1 MNLEQPSQELSWW
14 QRGVVYQ
21 IYPRSFKD
29 TTGNGVGDLQG
40 VIEKLDYLN
49 DGSADPASSLGV
61 DAIWLSPFYPSPMAD
76 FGYDVAD
83 YCDVN
88 TLFGSLETF
97 DLLVSEAHRRGIKII
112 IDYVPNH
119 SSYQHAWFVES
130 RSNRDSDKRDWY
142 IWRDPKP
149 DGSLPN
155 NWGSVFGGPAWT
167 WDEPTGQYYFH
178 QFLKEQPDLNWRNPE
193 LRQAMFD
200 VIRFWLDRGVDGFRM
215 DVVGMIM
222 KDPEMRDNPPDP
234 KADPDLPN
242 NDIYGRNLHLY
253 NEDQDE
259 VHQILR
265 EFRKIFDQY
274 GDRCAI
280 GEIWYKLPSW
290 VKYFG
295 EKGDG
300 LHLPFNFRLLELPWN
315 AVTFRRSI
323 DELDAATPNFG
334 WPNYVL
340 GNHDRRRL
348 ASRIGAAQARVAAM
362 LLLTVR
368 GTPTLYY
375 GDELGLENG
384 IITADIMQDPQG
396 HNLGLEK
403 TRDQERTPMQWNS
416 QPSAGFSA
424 GEPWLPVGPDYAE
437 RNVAVQND
445 DPASMLNL
453 YRQLLKYRR
462 NSPALIQGTYR
473 SLDVEHEDCFVYL
486 REHPEGS
493 RLIALNFTDQP
504 RSLSVPYGDRGGIAL
519 STHLDRTEEVSLS
532 EFSLRPHEGIIVEV
546 SS

>member
-1 MNLEQPSQELSWW
+1 MTNSQSSLELPWW

-21 IYPRSFKD
+21 IYPRSFLD
-29 TTGNGVGDLQG
+29 TSGNGVGDLQG
-40 VIEKLDYLN
+40 VVEKLDYLN
-49 DGSADPASSLGV
+49 DGDPDSGSSLGV

-76 FGYDVAD
+76 FGYDVAE

-88 TLFGSLETF
+88 ALFGDLATF
-97 DLLVSEAHRRGIKII
+97 DLLLTEAHRRGIKII

-119 SSYQHAWFVES
+119 SSNQHAWFVES
-130 RSNRDSDKRDWY
+130 SSSRDNPKRNWY

-167 WDEPTGQYYFH
+167 WDGPTSQYYFH

-193 LRQAMFD
+193 VRQAMFD
-200 VIRFWLDRGVDGFRM
+200 VLRFWLDRGVDGFRM

-234 KADPDLPN
+234 NADPNLPKNDLFR
-242 NDIYGRNLHLY
+242 RNLHVY
-253 NEDQDE
+253 NEDQDD
-259 VHQILR
+259 VHQILK
-265 EFRKIFDQY
+265 EFRVILDEY
-274 GDRCAI
+274 GDTCGI
-280 GEIWYKLPSW
+280 GEIWYELPRW

-300 LHLPFNFRLLELPWN
+300 LHLPFNFRLLELAWDP
-315 AVTFRRSI
+315 VVFRRSV
-323 DELDAATPNFG
+323 DELDAAVPEFG

-348 ASRIGAAQARVAAM
+348 ASRIGASQARVAAM
-362 LLLTVR
+362 LLLTLR

-396 HNLGLEK
+396 INLGIDK

-416 QPSAGFSA
+416 QLAAGFSTA
-424 GEPWLPVGPDYAE
+424 KPWLPVSPDFE
-437 RNVAVQND
+437 QRNVAVQHD
-445 DPASMLNL
+445 DPNSMLNL

-462 NSPALIQGTYR
+462 NSPALEGGAYR
-473 SLDVEHEDCFVYL
+473 SLDVGDEDCFVYL
-486 REHPEGS
+486 REHREGT
-493 RLIALNFTDQP
+493 RLIALNFTAQP
-504 RSLSVPYGDRGGIAL
+504 KNLSVPFGDRGELAL
-519 STHLDRTEEVSLS
+519 STYLDRSEKVSLS
-532 EFSLRPHEGIIVEV
+532 ELSLRPHEGVIVEV
-546 SS
+546 G

>member
-1 MNLEQPSQELSWW
+1 
-14 QRGVVYQ
+14 
-21 IYPRSFKD
+21 
-29 TTGNGVGDLQG
+29 
-40 VIEKLDYLN
+40 
-49 DGSADPASSLGV
+49 
-61 DAIWLSPFYPSPMAD
+61 
-76 FGYDVAD
+76 
-83 YCDVN
+83 
-88 TLFGSLETF
+88 
-97 DLLVSEAHRRGIKII
+97 
-112 IDYVPNH
+112 
-119 SSYQHAWFVES
+119 
-130 RSNRDSDKRDWY
+130 
-142 IWRDPKP
+142 
-149 DGSLPN
+149 
-155 NWGSVFGGPAWT
+155 
-167 WDEPTGQYYFH
+167 
-178 QFLKEQPDLNWRNPE
+178 
-193 LRQAMFD
+193 
-200 VIRFWLDRGVDGFRM
+200 
-215 DVVGMIM
+215 
-222 KDPEMRDNPPDP
+222 
-234 KADPDLPN
+234 
-242 NDIYGRNLHLY
+242 
-253 NEDQDE
+253 
-259 VHQILR
+259 LR

-384 IITADIMQDPQG
+384 MITADIMQDPQG

-416 QPSAGFSA
+416 QPSAGFSI
-424 GEPWLPVGPDYAE
+424 GEPWLPVGPDYE
-437 RNVAVQND
+437 VRNVAVQND

-453 YRQLLKYRR
+453 YRQLLKVRR
-462 NSPALIQGTYR
+462 NTPALVQGTYR

-504 RSLSVPYGDRGGIAL
+504 RSLSVPYGDHVGIAL

-532 EFSLRPHEGIIVEV
+532 ELSLRPHEGIIVEV
-546 SS
+546 GE